1 MLTHTLTLRE
11 REQVDAANSADGPA
25 VVLLHEL
32 WALVDAWEPWRDRLG
47 EHGFTTVAVEWPR
60 EPETFEEAL
69 ADPDAVAGVSLADVR
84 EHAAMVVGALRER
97 PLLVGHGVGALT
109 AQQLAGKGLARAT
122 VAIAPA
128 PMKGSTRAP
137 DSMLQAA
144 APVLRDPQNRDRAI
158 RLTFPE
164 FRYAYANA
172 VNVDEA
178 RTLWETRHVPGSA
191 RVGFE
196 LASLRRDPRAP
207 ASVDTVNRERGP
219 MLVVSAGRSRLVDPA
234 ISAETFR
241 IQSRN
246 PCETEFLD
254 LPDRGHTL
262 LIDSGWAEVADHV
275 IAYLER
281 QR

>member
-1 MLTHTLTLRE
+1 MSTRSLTPRE
-11 REQVDAANSADGPA
+11 REQVDAANAADGPA

-32 WALVDAWEPWRDRLG
+32 WSLASAWDPWRERLAEAG
-47 EHGFTTVAVEWPR
+47 LCSVAVAWPR
-60 EPETFEEAL
+60 EPDTFEEAL
-69 ADPDAVAGVSLADVR
+69 ADPDAVAGISLVDVR
-84 EHAAMVVGALRER
+84 EHALAVVAALRQ
-97 PLLVGHGVGALT
+97 PPFLVGHGVGALT
-109 AQQLAGKGLARAT
+109 AQQVAGKGLARAT
-122 VAIAPA
+122 VAVAPA

-137 DSMLQAA
+137 DSMLAAA
-144 APVLRDPQNRDRAI
+144 APVLRDPENRDRAI
-158 RLTFPE
+158 RMTFPE

-178 RTLWETRHVPGSA
+178 RHLWETRHVPGSA

-196 LASLRRDPRAP
+196 LAAQRRDPRAP
-207 ASVDTVNRERGP
+207 ASVDTVNRDRGP
-219 MLVVSAGRSRLVDPA
+219 MLIVSAGRSRLVAPA

-246 PCETEFLD
+246 SCDTEFLD

-262 LIDSGWAEVADHV
+262 MIDSGWTEVADKV

-281 QR
+281 FR

>member
-1 MLTHTLTLRE
+1 MSTLSLTPRE
-11 REQVDAANSADGPA
+11 REQVDAANAADGPA

-32 WALVDAWEPWRDRLG
+32 WTLAEAWDPWRERLA
-47 EHGFTTVAVEWPR
+47 EHGFASVAVAWPR
-60 EPETFEEAL
+60 EPENAEAAL
-69 ADPDAVAGVSLADVR
+69 ADPDVMAGVSLVDVR
-84 EHAAMVVGALRER
+84 EHTMAVVGALRE
-97 PLLVGHGVGALT
+97 PPFLVGHGVGALT
-109 AQQLAGKGLARAT
+109 AQQVAGKGLARAT

-137 DSMLQAA
+137 DSMLAAA
-144 APVLRDPQNRDRAI
+144 APVLRDPLNRDRAI
-158 RLTFPE
+158 RMTFPE

-178 RTLWETRHVPGSA
+178 RTLWQERHVPGAA

-196 LASLRRDPRAP
+196 LASQRRDPRSP
-207 ASVDTVNRERGP
+207 SSVDTVNRERGP
-219 MLVVSAGRSRLVDPA
+219 MLVVSAGRSRLVDA
-234 ISAETFR
+234 AVAQETFR

-246 PCETEFLD
+246 PCDTEYLD

-262 LIDSGWAEVADHV
+262 VIDSGWAEVADQV

-281 QR
+281 HR